1 MLQMGRFNTLKIV
14 RQVSF
19 GLYLD
24 GDRFGDILLPRRDM
38 PADNDCRIGTMLSVF
53 IYLDSEDRPIAT
65 TRQPA
70 IQVDEFAS
78 LKIIERTP
86 VGLFLDWGLPK
97 DLLLPHSEVRGHPEP
112 GDHRLVHA
120 YLDERTHR
128 ITATMRL
135 NRHLDLVPPRY
146 DKGQP
151 VELLITGPTDLG
163 FNAIVDNTHTGLLH
177 HSEVHQPLRTGM
189 RIQGYIRRVRDD
201 GRIDLGLNPPR
212 EQIADALGEQIMARL
227 ESGGGTLA
235 ISDRSSPELIKQTFG
250 VSKATF
256 KKTIGGLYKRQLIL
270 IHPDRIELRR

>member
-1 MLQMGRFNTLKIV
+1 MLQMGRFNTLRIV
-14 RQVSF
+14 RRVSF

-24 GDRFGDILLPRRDM
+24 GDRFGEILLPRRDM
-38 PADNDCRIGTMLSVF
+38 PSEDDCRTGSMLTVF

-78 LKIIERTP
+78 LRIIERTP

-97 DLLLPHSEVRGHPEP
+97 DLLLPHSEVRGNPAP
-112 GDHRLVHA
+112 GDYRLVHA

-146 DKGQP
+146 RNGQP

-163 FNAIVDNTHTGLLH
+163 FNTIVDNTHTGLLH
-177 HSEVHQPLRTGM
+177 HSEVHDPLRTGM
-189 RIQGYIRRVRDD
+189 RVQGYIRRVRDD
-201 GRIDLGLNPPR
+201 GRIDLGLTPPR
-212 EQIADALGEQIMARL
+212 EQIADALGERILSRL
-227 ESGGGTLA
+227 EENGGTLA
-235 ISDRSSPELIKQTFG
+235 ISDRSSPALIQQSFG

-256 KKTIGGLYKRQLIL
+256 KKTIGGLYKRQLITIL
-270 IHPDRIELRR
+270 PDHIELRR